1 MYYHTI
7 RTVHRFPVVFVHN
20 TVTHKEDT
28 TKYRRRSF
36 LDLYQKN
43 GHVMLLLILLLCHP
57 VNFPVV
63 FLLISYLSSHSPSL
77 GSRPHIHLLATAAA
91 TLEYV
96 CPGFSCPV
104 HSACKEDERKE
115 RRRRHRIIIIIA
127 IIIKATLSIHSC
139 CLVCGVGEWIGDWE
153 CEGGD
158 GKYCDWS
165 NHVRRRLSSLSSSS
179 STLGYFLLLLL
190 FLYVSLSSSL
200 DKGWC

>member
-1 MYYHTI
+1 MYCHTI

-43 GHVMLLLILLLCHP
+43 GHVMLLLFLLLCHP

-77 GSRPHIHLLATAAA
+77 DSRPHIHLLATAAAAA

-96 CPGFSCPV
+96 CPGFSCRV
-104 HSACKEDERKE
+104 HSACKRTKGKKEDD
-115 RRRRHRIIIIIA
+115 IA
-127 IIIKATLSIHSC
+127 SP
-139 CLVCGVGEWIGDWE
+139 
-153 CEGGD
+153 
-158 GKYCDWS
+158 
-165 NHVRRRLSSLSSSS
+165 SSSS
-179 STLGYFLLLLL
+179 SSKQPSVFTL
-190 FLYVSLSSSL
+190 VV
-200 DKGWC
+200 WCVGVEKETGNVREG